1 VLVPQPSDSPN
12 DPLNWPLWKK
22 DFILFI
28 VGMSAAVVGAYGP
41 MLGPGFVPI
50 SEQLGITVEVLSQAT
65 AWLILTLGL
74 CVFIMNPIAKIY
86 GKRPV
91 YVFASIVLFIVSIWG
106 GVADTYGSF
115 LGSKS
120 SLSLNG
126 YEFSTDIFPQAES
139 WVRWA
144 WLRTKSLCKP
154 RFQTCISYISGV
166 LGLLCGIFSCSV
178 GSVELVLSQAT

>member
-1 VLVPQPSDSPN
+1 
-12 DPLNWPLWKK
+12 
-22 DFILFI
+22 
-28 VGMSAAVVGAYGP
+28 MSAAVVGAYGP

-91 YVFASIVLFIVSIWG
+91 YVFASIVLFVVSIWG

-115 LGSKS
+115 LGSES
-120 SLSLNG
+120 SLS
-126 YEFSTDIFPQAES
+126 
-139 WVRWA
+139 
-144 WLRTKSLCKP
+144 
-154 RFQTCISYISGV
+154 
-166 LGLLCGIFSCSV
+166 
-178 GSVELVLSQAT
+178 

>member
-1 VLVPQPSDSPN
+1 MATERLKHGTGRFSHVVLVPQPSDSPN

-50 SEQLGITVEVLSQAT
+50 SEELGITVEVLSQAT

-74 CVFIMNPIAKIY
+74 VVFIMNPIGKIY

-91 YVFASIVLFIVSIWG
+91 YVFASVVLFIVSIWG

-115 LGSKS
+115 LGS
-120 SLSLNG
+120 
-126 YEFSTDIFPQAES
+126 
-139 WVRWA
+139 
-144 WLRTKSLCKP
+144 
-154 RFQTCISYISGV
+154 
-166 LGLLCGIFSCSV
+166 
-178 GSVELVLSQAT
+178 ELFTASDRS